1 MFRFRKQYAKLQQSS
16 KGVIREF
23 YEEAVYFLHQPSSFN
38 LRLVFTMG
46 LMYYLAVLV
55 ADNQRYVATVYKRKR
70 MRLIDINND
79 NLPLHSEEEHK
90 LLVSNMKANQYR

>member
-23 YEEAVYFLHQPSSFN
+23 YEEAVYFLHQPSSIN
-38 LRLVFTMG
+38 LRLAFTMG
-46 LMYYLAVLV
+46 LMYYLAVLI
-55 ADNQRYVATVYKRKR
+55 ADNQKYVATVYKRKR

-79 NLPLHSEEEHK
+79 NMPLHNEEEHK
-90 LLVSNMKANQYR
+90 LLVTNMKANQFR